1 MDLLG
6 DRVRCPTNSGNAHTL
21 EDRWTYIEDHYGDRV
36 GIAAAVM
43 AFWLNIYYIVV
54 LSWALCYLWNS
65 IRLDVNVPW
74 RSCNNEWNTPRCR
87 SEYEKLPCD
96 SNRTI
101 AEFFNVKVGLSEL
114 R

>member
-1 MDLLG
+1 M
-6 DRVRCPTNSGNAHTL
+6 
-21 EDRWTYIEDHYGDRV
+21 IEAITEIPGV

-65 IRLDVNVPW
+65 A
-74 RSCNNEWNTPRCR
+74 R

-101 AEFFNVKVGLSEL
+101 ADFFNVKVSSRYLL
-114 R
+114 VVYWQ